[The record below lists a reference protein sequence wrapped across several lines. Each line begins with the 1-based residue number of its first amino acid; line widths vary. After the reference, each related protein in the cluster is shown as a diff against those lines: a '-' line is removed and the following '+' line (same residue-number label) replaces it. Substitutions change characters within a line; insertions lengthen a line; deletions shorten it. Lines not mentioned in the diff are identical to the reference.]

1 VAETFHIP
9 LFSDTESSDKKFVP
23 IIHHPLIADSPVS
36 NNTAKISKLPQ
47 VHVFLEYLSRRH
59 KAERI

>member
-9 LFSDTESSDKKFVP
+9 LFSDTESSNKKFVP

-36 NNTAKISKLPQ
+36 NNTAKMPKIPQ
-47 VHVFLEYLSRRH
+47 VFLGYLSSRH
-59 KAERI
+59 KAEL